1 MQFAAVLSTDRDFV
15 ILAERMGPPPKIIRI
30 EKCDVPSAAIEKLI
44 RREAI
49 RIHHFLISESAV
61 LILRM

>member
-1 MQFAAVLSTDRDFV
+1 
-15 ILAERMGPPPKIIRI
+15 MGPEDAICRSAQHGSRLCHPLPSDWGPPKIIRI

-49 RIHHFLISESAV
+49 RVHHFLISEA
-61 LILRM
+61 LC